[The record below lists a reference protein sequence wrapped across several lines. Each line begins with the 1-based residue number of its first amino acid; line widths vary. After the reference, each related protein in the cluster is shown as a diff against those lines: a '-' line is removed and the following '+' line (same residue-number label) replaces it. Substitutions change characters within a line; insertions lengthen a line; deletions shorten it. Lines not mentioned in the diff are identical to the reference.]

1 MIKVE
6 REDVNRRGRI
16 EIINNILSLCLK
28 PVQKNDIMD
37 QANLSYNQLHKYI
50 TFLVQTNFLEI
61 RKMGQGDLYTVTE
74 KGLSFIEEYKKLLKR
89 FK

>member
-1 MIKVE
+1 MTKVE

-28 PVQKNDIMD
+28 PVLKNHIMN

-61 RKMGQGDLYTVTE
+61 RKMGQGDLYTATE
-74 KGLSFIEEYKKLLKR
+74 KGLSFIEEYKKFIKR